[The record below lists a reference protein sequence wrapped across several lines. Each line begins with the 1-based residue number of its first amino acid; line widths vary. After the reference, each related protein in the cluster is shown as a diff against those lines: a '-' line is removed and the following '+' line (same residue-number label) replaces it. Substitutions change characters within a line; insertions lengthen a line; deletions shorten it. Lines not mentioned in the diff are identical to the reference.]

1 MAATVTRPTKRPTY
15 RTYYGDTIKTIYA
28 KIVKPAIEKLL
39 VHSEEAS
46 FHEGLKRFFHE
57 DTRTVFWAVVL
68 IPFEIPGKEW
78 INQNPADLGYGESS
92 RSVKPGDH
100 VIVRIDTVLEEVEI
114 EYEEAVFTFRIEQY
128 RHIKPKLAM
137 VG

>member
-1 MAATVTRPTKRPTY
+1 MSRPTKRPLY
-15 RTYYGDTIKTIYA
+15 RTYYGESIQAIYQ
-28 KIVKPAIEKLL
+28 KILKPALDKLL
-39 VHSEEAS
+39 IHAEEAS

-78 INQNPADLGYGESS
+78 INQNPSDLGYGESP
-92 RSVKPGDH
+92 RKVKPGDH
-100 VIVRIDTVLEEVEI
+100 VIVRIDEVLEEVEI
-114 EYEEAVFTFRIEQY
+114 QFDEAVFTFRIEQY
-128 RHIKPKLAM
+128 RFIKPKLAM

>member
-1 MAATVTRPTKRPTY
+1 MARPTKRPIY
-15 RTYYGDTIKTIYA
+15 RTYYGETIRKIYD
-28 KIVKPAIEKLL
+28 KFVGPAITQLL

-57 DTRTVFWAVVL
+57 DSRIVFFAVVL

-78 INQNPADLGYGESS
+78 IKQNPSDKGYGESPRKVS
-92 RSVKPGDH
+92 PGDH
-100 VIVRIDTVLEEVEI
+100 VIVRIDDVLEEVDI
-114 EYEEAVFTFRIEQY
+114 EFEEAVFTFRIEQY
-128 RHIKPKLAM
+128 RFIRPKLAM